1 MSSGMWEMMAGLSA
15 QYRWAADLA
24 VPAVPETKTVLVCGM
39 GGSAISGDLAAA
51 AVPSAFVAVNKGYS
65 LPGWAGALRPLV
77 IAVSY
82 SGNTEETRSAVD
94 EALAAGLHVAVVV
107 GGGALG
113 DLADQRG
120 LPAVRVPPG
129 LQPRAALGYLT
140 GSVVRLLAAA
150 GLAPPQE
157 AAFNEAADVVD
168 ELWGEGRSGPAGQL
182 GSDLADGLAGRISL
196 IYGSQGLTVPV
207 AQRWKTQINENG
219 KRPAFWSVLP
229 ELDHNE
235 IVGWSAL
242 EALTRRSVGIVC
254 LRDRDEHPQVRRR
267 FELTSRLISGSVPVV
282 GEVWSQGE
290 SRLARMAGLALIGD
304 ITSVRLAE
312 QEGVDPVPVEIIEHL
327 KVLLN
332 EE

>member
-1 MSSGMWEMMAGLSA
+1 MTSMWEMLAGLSD
-15 QYRWAADLA
+15 QYRWAADLDI
-24 VPAVPETKTVLVCGM
+24 PAMPGAETVLICGM

-51 AVPSAFVAVNKGYS
+51 SIPSAHVVVNKGYS
-65 LPGWAGALRPLV
+65 LPGWAAGVRPLV

-94 EALAAGLHVAVVV
+94 EALAIELPVAVVA
-107 GGGALG
+107 GAGALS
-113 DLADQRG
+113 DLADQRD
-120 LPAVRVPPG
+120 LPIVRVPIG

-140 GSVVRLLAAA
+140 GGVLRLLESA
-150 GLAPPQE
+150 GLAEEQTD
-157 AAFNEAADVVD
+157 ALNEAATVVG
-168 ELWGEGRSGPAGQL
+168 ELWGEGPTGPAGRL
-182 GSDLADGLAGRISL
+182 AMDLADGLAGRIPL
-196 IYGSQGLTVPV
+196 MYGSSGLTAPV

-242 EALTRRSVGIVC
+242 EALTRRSVGIIL
-254 LRDRDEHPQVRRR
+254 LRDRDEHSQIRRR
-267 FELTSRLISGSVPVV
+267 FALTTSLISGSVPVV

-290 SRLARMAGLALIGD
+290 SRLARIASLALIGD
-304 ITSVRLAE
+304 IVSVHLAE
-312 QEGVDPVPVEIIEHL
+312 QEGVDPVPVDVIENL
-327 KVLLN
+327 KALLN

>member
-1 MSSGMWEMMAGLSA
+1 MSQMLDMVAGLSA
-15 QYRWAADLA
+15 QYRWAADLDP
-24 VPAVPETKTVLVCGM
+24 PAMTRAETVLICGM

-51 AVPSAFVAVNKGYS
+51 AVPSALVVVNKAYS
-65 LPGWAGALRPLV
+65 LPGWAATVRPLV

-94 EALAAGLHVAVVV
+94 EALALELPVAVVA

-113 DLADQRG
+113 DLADQG
-120 LPAVRVPPG
+120 SLPIVRVPTG

-140 GSVVRLLAAA
+140 GSVLRLLESA
-150 GLAPPQE
+150 GIAERQSDAL
-157 AAFNEAADVVD
+157 NEAASVVG
-168 ELWGEGRSGPAGQL
+168 ELWGDGPTGPAGQL
-182 GSDLADGLAGRISL
+182 AGDLADGLAGRISL
-196 IYGSQGLTVPV
+196 IYGSSGLTTPV

-235 IVGWSAL
+235 IVGWTAL
-242 EALTRRSVGIVC
+242 EALTRRSIGIVN
-254 LRDRDEHPQVRRR
+254 LRDRDEHPQVQRR
-267 FELTSRLISGSVPVV
+267 FALTTSLIAGSVRAI

-304 ITSVRLAE
+304 MVSVQLAE
-312 QEGVDPVPVEIIEHL
+312 QEGVDPVPVEVIEHL

>member
-1 MSSGMWEMMAGLSA
+1 VNQMWEMVAGLSA
-15 QYRWAADLA
+15 QYAWAAGLEAPSVPPAKA
-24 VPAVPETKTVLVCGM
+24 VLIAGM

-51 AVPSAFVAVNKGYS
+51 AVPSAFVVVNKGYS
-65 LPGWAGALRPLV
+65 LPGWAAALRPLV

-82 SGNTEETRSAVD
+82 SGNTEETRSVVD
-94 EALAAGLHVAVVV
+94 EALNVGLPVAVVA

-113 DLADQRG
+113 DLADRLN
-120 LPAVRVPPG
+120 LPMIRVPIG

-140 GSVVRLLAAA
+140 GSVLRLMESA
-150 GLAPPQE
+150 GIADRQADAL
-157 AAFNEAADVVD
+157 NEAASVVT
-168 ELWGEGRSGPAGQL
+168 ELWGAGSTGPAGQL
-182 GSDLADGLAGRISL
+182 AMDLAEGLTGRISL
-196 IYGSQGLTVPV
+196 IYGSQGLTAPV

-219 KRPAFWSVLP
+219 KRPAFWSALP
-229 ELDHNE
+229 ELNHNE

-242 EALTRRSVGIVC
+242 EALTRRSMGIVY
-254 LRDRDEHPQVRRR
+254 LRDRDEHPQVKRR
-267 FELTSRLISGSVPVV
+267 FALTAGLISRSVPVV

-304 ITSVRLAE
+304 IVSIQLAE